1 MNARVKVGR
10 PCLEKD
16 ADPLEAGMPDASS
29 GRVETVG
36 GV

>member
-10 PCLEKD
+10 PCLEKG
-16 ADPLEAGMPDASS
+16 ADPLEAGMPDAPS
-29 GRVETVG
+29 GRIETVG